1 MSNFD
6 AEFSRYIYMVKQI
19 TFTWKLR
26 ARPGFHL
33 AMSPPRGRSASAY
46 LPGLTVVNLQDLS
59 WFFDLMYTYVYIYD
73 ICISIYVYVGC
84 GINQQNPT
92 NIYQQT
98 SLLGGEVA
106 RNRKFS
112 PVIAEFYDL
121 WTLLNEVG
129 LWPTCQVGLAAK

>member
-1 MSNFD
+1 
-6 AEFSRYIYMVKQI
+6 
-19 TFTWKLR
+19 
-26 ARPGFHL
+26 
-33 AMSPPRGRSASAY
+33 
-46 LPGLTVVNLQDLS
+46 
-59 WFFDLMYTYVYIYD
+59 MYTYVYIYD

-121 WTLLNEVG
+121 
-129 LWPTCQVGLAAK
+129 